1 MFQFIMKEYLRN
13 VIEVLDSQ
21 ENKMDDNGR
30 FLKVLMIV
38 KFFENLKFYMD
49 IFYLRIVEIFYY
61 LFLFLLDIEKN

>member
-1 MFQFIMKEYLRN
+1 
-13 VIEVLDSQ
+13 
-21 ENKMDDNGR
+21 MDDNGR
-30 FLKVLMIV
+30 LLKVLMIV